1 MKRISLLRGVSALV
15 TLCVVSMGFV
25 QAAHAG
31 VIGTNA
37 VVGFE
42 ERAMQV
48 ERIQD
53 LIASDQV
60 RARLVALGVDP
71 AWASERVASM
81 TDAELARLSGQMD
94 QMPAGAGLIEVVG
107 IVFIVLLILELTGVI
122 DIFKK
127 V

>member
-1 MKRISLLRGVSALV
+1 MQRISLLRGVSAFV
-15 TLCVVSMGFV
+15 TLCVISMGFA

-37 VVGFE
+37 VIGAE

-71 AWASERVASM
+71 AWAAERVASM

-94 QMPAGAGLIEVVG
+94 QMPAGADLIEVVG

>member
-1 MKRISLLRGVSALV
+1 
-15 TLCVVSMGFV
+15 MGFA

-37 VVGFE
+37 VVGAG

-71 AWASERVASM
+71 AWASERVAAM

>member
-1 MKRISLLRGVSALV
+1 MQRISLLRGVSAFV
-15 TLCVVSMGFV
+15 TLCVISMGFA

-31 VIGTNA
+31 VIGTSA
-37 VVGFE
+37 VIGAE

-71 AWASERVASM
+71 AWAAERVASM